1 MLIDVRTAFLL
12 IGALYIILPMTVLLL
27 LRNYPQAS
35 VRYWCIGGLTVGI
48 SVVLLG
54 LRSQLEHIAPDFFTF
69 TFSNAL
75 LMLGYKIRLKSLRM
89 DIGLPFPNLLIAGL
103 MLLFVVLF
111 EMARHSGSIA
121 YRMELAYLWAGLTV
135 FFLARSAYQFERK
148 FHIKQIRFI
157 WVSYLIFSLALISR
171 SISLLMGWEQA
182 VLFQNSLPNS
192 IIACMGIVT
201 VIYSNLAYLGVML
214 AKSDRE
220 GKALAQQNTKLE
232 NQVIFNQRMNQL
244 LEEKNQLLSGLVKAK
259 KIAELGA
266 LSASIAHEVNQ
277 PLAAIRLNAW
287 NLKKTNQLEKNL
299 NKLQL
304 GMLKNIANDANRA
317 GEIISTLMG
326 IFKNET
332 GVAKAV
338 ALMDIIQH
346 LKLILAS
353 ELSHKKIQLQ
363 IDVPP
368 NVYVTIPESEIA
380 LVLLNLIN
388 NASRALAELSEANRV
403 ITISAQDNQQSTLIH
418 VIDNGLG
425 VPAHLVQNLFEIAKD
440 SHSEGLG
447 LGLWLIRHILERHD
461 CQIEYQPNQQ
471 GGSIFTL
478 NLPKAKQA
486 KANEVTPYASRV

>member
-1 MLIDVRTAFLL
+1 
-12 IGALYIILPMTVLLL
+12 
-27 LRNYPQAS
+27 
-35 VRYWCIGGLTVGI
+35 
-48 SVVLLG
+48 
-54 LRSQLEHIAPDFFTF
+54 
-69 TFSNAL
+69 
-75 LMLGYKIRLKSLRM
+75 
-89 DIGLPFPNLLIAGL
+89 
-103 MLLFVVLF
+103 
-111 EMARHSGSIA
+111 
-121 YRMELAYLWAGLTV
+121 
-135 FFLARSAYQFERK
+135 
-148 FHIKQIRFI
+148 
-157 WVSYLIFSLALISR
+157 
-171 SISLLMGWEQA
+171 
-182 VLFQNSLPNS
+182 
-192 IIACMGIVT
+192 
-201 VIYSNLAYLGVML
+201 
-214 AKSDRE
+214 
-220 GKALAQQNTKLE
+220 
-232 NQVIFNQRMNQL
+232 
-244 LEEKNQLLSGLVKAK
+244 
-259 KIAELGA
+259 
-266 LSASIAHEVNQ
+266 
-277 PLAAIRLNAW
+277 
-287 NLKKTNQLEKNL
+287 
-299 NKLQL
+299 
-304 GMLKNIANDANRA
+304 
-317 GEIISTLMG
+317 
-326 IFKNET
+326 
-332 GVAKAV
+332 
-338 ALMDIIQH
+338 MDIIQH